1 MDKLQERAATVSL
14 IATVKDEARSI
25 RHLLD
30 SISAQTRLPDEVVI
44 ADGGSRDETP
54 RLLEAWG
61 ARQPF
66 PVLVLRLAGA
76 NIAQGRNAAIRAA
89 RGDVIA
95 VTDAGVRLDERWLER
110 LVEPLEGAG
119 DPPQAVAGFFLPDPH
134 NAFEMA
140 MAATVLP
147 RRCEID
153 ARTFLPSSRSVAFSK
168 AAWQAA
174 GGYPEWLDYCEDL
187 VFDCALRAQ
196 SAMAFAPQALVYFR
210 PRGSLGAFFK
220 QYYRYA
226 RGDGKADLWRA
237 RHTIRYLTYLAA
249 APLLVGLGLRK
260 SPLGWLLLGAGAAAY
275 CRRPLLRLTPYF
287 GRLSI
292 GERLYAMALIPL
304 IRVVGDSAKM
314 LGYPVGLWW
323 RLRHPQ

>member
-1 MDKLQERAATVSL
+1 E
-14 IATVKDEARSI
+14 
-25 RHLLD
+25 
-30 SISAQTRLPDEVVI
+30 
-44 ADGGSRDETP
+44 
-54 RLLEAWG
+54 
-61 ARQPF
+61 PF
-66 PVLVLRLAGA
+66 EGT
-76 NIAQGRNAAIRAA
+76 
-89 RGDVIA
+89 GDA
-95 VTDAGVRLDERWLER
+95 
-110 LVEPLEGAG
+110 PL
-119 DPPQAVAGFFLPDPH
+119 AVAGFFLPDPQ

-174 GGYPEWLDYCEDL
+174 GGYPEWLDYCEDV
-187 VFDCALRAQ
+187 VFDLALRER

-237 RHTIRYLTYLAA
+237 RHAIRYLTYLVA
-249 APLLVGLGLRK
+249 APLLFVLGHRK
-260 SPLGWLLLGAGAAAY
+260 SPIGWLFLGASAAAY
-275 CRRPLLRLTPYF
+275 CRRPLLRLFPYF
-287 GRLSI
+287 ERLSSM
-292 GERLYAMALIPL
+292 ERLYAIALIPL
-304 IRVVGDSAKM
+304 IRLVGDCAKM

-323 RLRHPQ
+323 RLTRRQ

>member
-25 RHLLD
+25 QRLLD
-30 SISAQTRLPDEVVI
+30 SISAQTRPPDEVLI

-66 PVLVLRLAGA
+66 PVQVLRLAGA

-110 LVEPLEGAG
+110 LVAPLEGTG

-168 AAWQAA
+168 AAWQAV

-187 VFDCALRAQ
+187 VFDCALRVQ

-226 RGDGKADLWRA
+226 RGDGKADLWRK
-237 RHTIRYLTYLAA
+237 RHAIRYLTYLVA
-249 APLLVGLGLRK
+249 APLLVGLGLKK
-260 SPLGWLLLGAGAAAY
+260 SPVGWLLLGAGAAAY
-275 CRRPLLRLTPYF
+275 CRRPLLRLMPYF

-292 GERLYAMALIPL
+292 GERLYAIALIPL
-304 IRVVGDSAKM
+304 IRLVGDCAKM

-323 RLRHPQ
+323 RLKRRL